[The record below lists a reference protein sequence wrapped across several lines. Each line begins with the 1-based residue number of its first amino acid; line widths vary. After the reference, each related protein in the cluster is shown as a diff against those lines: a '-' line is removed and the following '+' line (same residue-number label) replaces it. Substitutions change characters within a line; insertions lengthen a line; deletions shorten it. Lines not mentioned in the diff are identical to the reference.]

1 MVVGRVVDGAVA
13 VVVGMVDKLGVV
25 MGSVGKVVDCVE
37 SGGKQELVGKAVVC
51 AGVGVKDVKEKP
63 NVLGLAPFAVVGRAD
78 KVVVIVVGGAV
89 VDMVVDKGL

>member
-1 MVVGRVVDGAVA
+1 MDVV
-13 VVVGMVDKLGVV
+13 
-25 MGSVGKVVDCVE
+25 
-37 SGGKQELVGKAVVC
+37 KAVVS
-51 AGVGVKDVKEKP
+51 AGAGVKDVKEKP

>member
-1 MVVGRVVDGAVA
+1 MDRVVDGAVS
-13 VVVGMVDKLGVV
+13 VVVGMGVV
-25 MGSVGKVVDCVE
+25 MGSVGKVVDLE
-37 SGGKQELVGKAVVC
+37 RGGRQELVGKAVVC
-51 AGVGVKDVKEKP
+51 AGAGVKDVKEKP